1 MLTALKNI
9 WAITDRELRA
19 FSKRPIFLMIM
30 FVAPLGFLWMFTSLM
45 QSGLP
50 TKLPAALVD
59 EDDTHVTR
67 QLTRILGTMEETRF
81 VLKTYSFTEARQ
93 AMQRGEIY
101 AIFRIPKG
109 TTEAALTQRQPVVSF
124 YTNDTYYVAASL
136 LMKDMR
142 KMSEMAGL
150 AITRATMRAQGFTD
164 AQIMG
169 TIQPIVVESH
179 PLGNP
184 HLNYSVVLSNLIV
197 PGLLMLV
204 IMLTTSYSL
213 GNEWKRGRQKYLYE
227 MGDGNIFVIVVGKL
241 LPQTLLYT
249 LIFWLIDLVFYSYL
263 QFPCQCGI
271 PRMML
276 WGFLAVLASQG
287 FGLLMFEMFP
297 AQMRMAMSA
306 CSLLGVMQFSLAGF
320 SFPVSAMDLPFQWLS
335 NIFPLHHYFLIYVNQ
350 CLNGYDISYAWT
362 NVAALVGISIL
373 AWLFS
378 FRLTD
383 AFLYKEYRA

>member
-1 MLTALKNI
+1 M
-9 WAITDRELRA
+9 RA

-45 QSGLP
+45 QAGLP

-81 VLKTYSFTEARQ
+81 VLQTYSFTEARE

-124 YTNDTYYVAASL
+124 YTNDSYYIAASL

-142 KMSEMAGL
+142 KMAEMAGL
-150 AITRATMRAQGFTD
+150 AITRETMRARGFTD
-164 AQIMG
+164 EQIMG

-213 GNEWKRGRQKYLYE
+213 GNEWKRGRQKHLYE
-227 MGDGNIFVIVVGKL
+227 MGNGNIWVIIIGKL

-276 WGFLAVLASQG
+276 WGHLAVLASQG
-287 FGLLMFEMFP
+287 FGLLMFEAFP
-297 AQMRMAMSA
+297 GQMRMAMSA

-320 SFPVSAMDLPFQWLS
+320 SFPVSAMDAPFQWLS

-350 CLNGYDISYAWT
+350 CLNGYDISYAWA
-362 NVAALVGISIL
+362 NVAALVAICL
-373 AWLFS
+373 LPNVFV
-378 FRLTD
+378 FRLRD
-383 AFLYKEYRA
+383 AFLHKQYRA

>member
-1 MLTALKNI
+1 MLKALNNI
-9 WAITDRELRA
+9 WEIMMREVRA
-19 FSKRPIFLMIM
+19 FGRRPIFLMIM
-30 FVAPLGFLWMFTSLM
+30 FVAPLGFLWLFTSLM
-45 QSGLP
+45 DAGLP

-67 QLTRILGTMEETRF
+67 QLTRILGTMQETNF
-81 VLKTYSFTEARQ
+81 VITTKSFTEARQ

-109 TTEAALTQRQPVVSF
+109 TTEAALTQRQPVMSF
-124 YTNDTYYVAASL
+124 YTNDTYYIAASL

-150 AITRATMRAQGFTD
+150 AMTRAVMRAKGKTD

-169 TIQPIVVESH
+169 TLQPIVIEAH

-184 HLNYSVVLSNLIV
+184 HLNYSVVLTNLIV

-204 IMLTTSYSL
+204 IMLTTSYTFGS
-213 GNEWKRGRQKYLYE
+213 EWKRGQQKKLYE
-227 MGDGNIFVIVVGKL
+227 LCDGNMAVAIFGKL
-241 LPQTLLYT
+241 SVHTVTFTLMM
-249 LIFWLIDLVFYSYL
+249 WLFDFVFYSYL
-263 QFPCQCGI
+263 EFPCACGI

-287 FGLLMFEMFP
+287 FGLLMFEAFP
-297 AQMRMAMSA
+297 GQMRMAMSA

-320 SFPVSAMDLPFQWLS
+320 SFPVSAMYEPFQWLAE
-335 NIFPLHHYFLIYVNQ
+335 IFPLHHYFVIYVNQ
-350 CLNGYDISYAWT
+350 ALNGYSISYVWGSVVILIFIYLLPQFFAW
-362 NVAALVGISIL
+362 
-373 AWLFS
+373 
-378 FRLTD
+378 RLKD
-383 AFLYKEYRA
+383 AMLHKNYRE

>member
-1 MLTALKNI
+1 MLKALWHI
-9 WAITDRELRA
+9 IRRELRA
-19 FSKRPIFLMIM
+19 FGKRPIFLMIM

-45 QSGLP
+45 QAGLP

-67 QLTRILGTMEETRF
+67 QLTRILGTMEETQF
-81 VLKTYSFTEARQ
+81 VMQTHSFTEARQ
-93 AMQRGEIY
+93 AMQRGEVY

-142 KMSEMAGL
+142 KMGEMAGL
-150 AITRATMRAQGFTD
+150 AMTRETMRARGFRD
-164 AQIMG
+164 DQIMG

-197 PGLLMLV
+197 PGLLMLI

-213 GNEWKRGRQKYLYE
+213 GNEWKRGRQRHLYE
-227 MGDGNIFVIVVGKL
+227 MAGGRTWVAVVGKL
-241 LPQTLLYT
+241 LPQTVLYT
-249 LIFWLIDLVFYSYL
+249 IIFWLIDLVFYSYL
-263 QFPCQCGI
+263 DFPCHCGI

-276 WGFLAVLASQG
+276 WGFLSVVASQG
-287 FGLLMFEMFP
+287 FGLVLFELFP
-297 AQMRMAMSA
+297 GQMRMAMSA

-350 CLNGYDISYAWT
+350 ALNGYSVSYVWPH
-362 NVAALVGISIL
+362 VIALVAFVVAPL
-373 AWLFS
+373 LLTW
-378 FRLTD
+378 RLTD
-383 AFLYKEYRA
+383 AFLHKEYRA

>member
-1 MLTALKNI
+1 MLNALKNI
-9 WAITDRELRA
+9 WNITYRELRA

-45 QSGLP
+45 QAGLP

-81 VLKTYSFTEARQ
+81 VLQTYSFTEARE

-124 YTNDTYYVAASL
+124 YTNDSYYIAASL

-142 KMSEMAGL
+142 KMAEMAGL
-150 AITRATMRAQGFTD
+150 AITRETMRARGFTD
-164 AQIMG
+164 EQIMG

-213 GNEWKRGRQKYLYE
+213 GNEWKRGRQKHLYE
-227 MGDGNIFVIVVGKL
+227 MGNGNIWVIIVGKL

-276 WGFLAVLASQG
+276 WGHLAVLASQG
-287 FGLLMFEMFP
+287 FGLLMFEAFP
-297 AQMRMAMSA
+297 GQMRMAMSA

-320 SFPVSAMDLPFQWLS
+320 SFPVSAMDAPFQWLS

-350 CLNGYDISYAWT
+350 CLNGYDISYAWA
-362 NVAALVGISIL
+362 NVAALVAICL
-373 AWLFS
+373 LPNVFV
-378 FRLTD
+378 FRLRD
-383 AFLYKEYRA
+383 AFLHKQYRA

>member
-1 MLTALKNI
+1 MPKAFKDI
-9 WAITDRELRA
+9 WHISRRELRA
-19 FSKRPIFLMIM
+19 FARRPIFLVIM
-30 FVAPLGFLWMFTSLM
+30 FLAPLGFLWMFTSLM
-45 QSGLP
+45 QAGLP

-81 VLKTYSFTEARQ
+81 VLKTKSFTEARQ

-101 AIFRIPKG
+101 AIFHIPKG
-109 TTEAALTQRQPVVSF
+109 TTEQALTQRQPTVAF
-124 YTNDTYYVAASL
+124 YTNDSYYIAASL

-142 KMSEMAGL
+142 KLSEMAGL
-150 AITRATMRAQGFTD
+150 AITRETMRARGYRD
-164 AQIMG
+164 DQIMG

-204 IMLTTSYSL
+204 IMLTTSYAL
-213 GNEWKRGRQKYLYE
+213 GNEWKRRRQKKLYN
-227 MGDGNIFVIVVGKL
+227 MAGGRTWVAVVGKL
-241 LPQTLLYT
+241 LPQTVVYT
-249 LIFWLIDLVFYSYL
+249 LIFWLIDIIFYSYL
-263 QFPCQCGI
+263 HYPCACGV

-287 FGLLMFEMFP
+287 FGLLLFEAFP

-320 SFPVSAMDLPFQWLS
+320 SFPVSAMDVPFQWLS
-335 NIFPLHHYFLIYVNQ
+335 NIFPLHHYFLVYVNQ
-350 CLNGYDISYAWT
+350 ALNGYSISYAWP
-362 NVAALVGISIL
+362 NVVALVAFVVAPLLCG
-373 AWLFS
+373 W
-378 FRLTD
+378 RLTD
-383 AFLYKEYRA
+383 AFIHKEYRA

>member
-1 MLTALKNI
+1 MLNALKNI
-9 WAITDRELRA
+9 WNITYRELRA

-45 QSGLP
+45 QAGLP

-81 VLKTYSFTEARQ
+81 VLQTYSFTEARE

-109 TTEAALTQRQPVVSF
+109 TTEAALTQRQPIVSF
-124 YTNDTYYVAASL
+124 YTNDSYYIAASL

-142 KMSEMAGL
+142 KMAEMAGL
-150 AITRATMRAQGFTD
+150 AITRETMRARGFTD
-164 AQIMG
+164 EQIMG

-213 GNEWKRGRQKYLYE
+213 GNEWKRGRQKHLYE
-227 MGDGNIFVIVVGKL
+227 MGNGNIWVIIIGKL

-276 WGFLAVLASQG
+276 WGHLAVLASQG
-287 FGLLMFEMFP
+287 FGLLMFEAFP
-297 AQMRMAMSA
+297 GQMRMAMSA

-320 SFPVSAMDLPFQWLS
+320 SFPVSAMDAPFQWLS

-350 CLNGYDISYAWT
+350 CLNGYDISYAWA
-362 NVAALVGISIL
+362 NVAALVAICL
-373 AWLFS
+373 LPNVFV
-378 FRLTD
+378 FRLRD
-383 AFLYKEYRA
+383 AFLHKQYRA

>member
-1 MLTALKNI
+1 MLNALKNI
-9 WAITDRELRA
+9 WNITYRELRA

-45 QSGLP
+45 QAGLP

-81 VLKTYSFTEARQ
+81 VLQTYSFTEARE

-124 YTNDTYYVAASL
+124 YTNDSYYIAASL

-142 KMSEMAGL
+142 KMAEMAGL
-150 AITRATMRAQGFTD
+150 AITRETMRARGFTD
-164 AQIMG
+164 EQIMG

-213 GNEWKRGRQKYLYE
+213 GNEWKRGRQKHLYE
-227 MGDGNIFVIVVGKL
+227 MGNGNIWVIIIGKL

-249 LIFWLIDLVFYSYL
+249 LIFWLIDLIFYSYL

-276 WGFLAVLASQG
+276 WGHLAVLASQG
-287 FGLLMFEMFP
+287 FGLLMFEAFP
-297 AQMRMAMSA
+297 GQMRMAMSA

-320 SFPVSAMDLPFQWLS
+320 SFPVSAMDAPFQWLS

-350 CLNGYDISYAWT
+350 CLNGYDISYAWA
-362 NVAALVGISIL
+362 NVAALVAICL
-373 AWLFS
+373 LPNVFV
-378 FRLTD
+378 FRLRD
-383 AFLYKEYRA
+383 AFLHKQYRA

>member
-1 MLTALKNI
+1 MKDFWKI
-9 WAITDRELRA
+9 FRRELRA
-19 FSKRPIFLMIM
+19 FGRRPIFLVIM
-30 FVAPLGFLWMFTSLM
+30 LMAPLGFLWMFTSLM
-45 QSGLP
+45 QAGLP

-81 VLKTYSFTEARQ
+81 VLQTQSFTEARQ

-101 AIFRIPKG
+101 AIFYIPKG
-109 TTEAALTQRQPVVSF
+109 TTEAALTQRQPVISF
-124 YTNDTYYVAASL
+124 YTNDSYFIAASL

-150 AITRATMRAQGFTD
+150 AITRETMRARGFTD
-164 AQIMG
+164 DQIMG

-204 IMLTTSYSL
+204 IMLTTSYAF
-213 GNEWKRGRQKYLYE
+213 GIEWKRGRQRKLYN
-227 MGDGNIFVIVVGKL
+227 MGGGRMGVIVLGKL

-249 LIFWLIDLVFYSYL
+249 IIFWLIDLIFYSYL
-263 QFPCQCGI
+263 QFPCACGI

-287 FGLLMFEMFP
+287 FGLLLFEAFP
-297 AQMRMAMSA
+297 SQLRMAMSA

-320 SFPVSAMDLPFQWLS
+320 SFPVSAMDEPFQWFS

-350 CLNGYDISYAWT
+350 ALNGYSISYAWL
-362 NVAALVGISIL
+362 NVAALIGFFL
-373 AWLFS
+373 LPQLFS
-378 FRLTD
+378 YRLKD
-383 AFLYKEYRA
+383 AFLHKEYRA

>member
-1 MLTALKNI
+1 MLNALKNI
-9 WAITDRELRA
+9 WNITYRELRA

-45 QSGLP
+45 QAGLP

-81 VLKTYSFTEARQ
+81 VLQTYSFTEARE

-124 YTNDTYYVAASL
+124 YTNDSYYIAASL

-142 KMSEMAGL
+142 KMAEMAGL
-150 AITRATMRAQGFTD
+150 AITRETMRARGFTD
-164 AQIMG
+164 EQIMG

-213 GNEWKRGRQKYLYE
+213 GNEWKRGRQKHLYE
-227 MGDGNIFVIVVGKL
+227 MGNGNIWVIIIGKL

-276 WGFLAVLASQG
+276 WGHLAVLASQG
-287 FGLLMFEMFP
+287 FGLLMFEAFP
-297 AQMRMAMSA
+297 GQMRMAMSA

-320 SFPVSAMDLPFQWLS
+320 SFPVSAMDAPFQWLS

-350 CLNGYDISYAWT
+350 CLNGYDISYAWA
-362 NVAALVGISIL
+362 NVAALVAICL
-373 AWLFS
+373 LPNVFV
-378 FRLTD
+378 FRLRD
-383 AFLYKEYRA
+383 AFLHKQYRA

>member
-1 MLTALKNI
+1 MQTALKNI
-9 WAITDRELRA
+9 WAITYRELRA

-124 YTNDTYYVAASL
+124 YTNDTYYIAASL

-150 AITRATMRAQGFTD
+150 AITRETMRARGFTD
-164 AQIMG
+164 DQIMG

-213 GNEWKRGRQKYLYE
+213 GNEWKRGRQKYLYD

-287 FGLLMFEMFP
+287 FGLLMFAAFP
-297 AQMRMAMSA
+297 APMRLAMSA

-350 CLNGYDISYAWT
+350 CLNGYDISYAWM
-362 NVAALVGISIL
+362 NVAALVGISL
-373 AWLFS
+373 LGWLFS

-383 AFLYKEYRA
+383 AFLHKEYRA

>member
-1 MLTALKNI
+1 MLKALNNI
-9 WAITDRELRA
+9 WKITKRELRA
-19 FSKRPIFLMIM
+19 FSRRPIFLMIM
-30 FVAPLGFLWMFTSLM
+30 FVAPLGFLWLFTSLM
-45 QSGLP
+45 DAGLP

-67 QLTRILGTMEETRF
+67 QLTRILGTMQETNF
-81 VLKTYSFTEARQ
+81 VITTKSFTEARQ

-109 TTEAALTQRQPVVSF
+109 TTEAALTQRQPVISF

-150 AITRATMRAQGFTD
+150 AMTRATMRARGFRD
-164 AQIMG
+164 DQIMG
-169 TIQPIVVESH
+169 TLQPIVIESH

-184 HLNYSVVLSNLIV
+184 HLNYSVVLTNLIV

-204 IMLTTSYSL
+204 IMLTTSYSF
-213 GNEWKRGRQKYLYE
+213 GNEWKRGRQKHLYE
-227 MGDGNIFVIVVGKL
+227 MGDGNIAVIVIGKL
-241 LPQTLLYT
+241 MPHTVIYT
-249 LIFWLIDLVFYSYL
+249 ILFWLFDIIFYGYL
-263 QFPCQCGI
+263 EFPCACGI

-287 FGLLMFEMFP
+287 FGLLMFLAFP
-297 AQMRMAMSA
+297 GQMRMAMSA

-320 SFPVSAMDLPFQWLS
+320 SFPVSAMDLPFQWLA
-335 NIFPLHHYFLIYVNQ
+335 NIFPLHHYFVIYVNQ
-350 CLNGYDISYAWT
+350 ALNGYAVHYVWPS
-362 NVAALVGISIL
+362 VMALVL
-373 AWLFS
+373 LYMLPQFFA
-378 FRLTD
+378 FRLRD
-383 AFLYKEYRA
+383 AFLHKDYKE

>member
-1 MLTALKNI
+1 MLNALKNI
-9 WAITDRELRA
+9 WNITYLELRA

-45 QSGLP
+45 QAGLP

-81 VLKTYSFTEARQ
+81 VLQTYSFTEARE

-124 YTNDTYYVAASL
+124 YTNDTYYIAASL

-142 KMSEMAGL
+142 KMAEMAGL
-150 AITRATMRAQGFTD
+150 AITRETMRARGFTD
-164 AQIMG
+164 EQIMG
-169 TIQPIVVESH
+169 TIQSIVVESH

-213 GNEWKRGRQKYLYE
+213 GNEWKRGRQKHLYE
-227 MGDGNIFVIVVGKL
+227 MGNGNIWVIIIGKL

-276 WGFLAVLASQG
+276 WGHLAVLASQG
-287 FGLLMFEMFP
+287 FGLLMFEAFP
-297 AQMRMAMSA
+297 GQMRMAMSA

-320 SFPVSAMDLPFQWLS
+320 SFPVSAMDAPFQWLS

-350 CLNGYDISYAWT
+350 CLNGYDISYAWA
-362 NVAALVGISIL
+362 NVAALVAICL
-373 AWLFS
+373 LPNVFV
-378 FRLTD
+378 FRLRD
-383 AFLYKEYRA
+383 AFLHKQYRA

>member
-1 MLTALKNI
+1 MLKALNNI
-9 WAITDRELRA
+9 WKITKRELRA
-19 FSKRPIFLMIM
+19 FSRRPIFLMIM
-30 FVAPLGFLWMFTSLM
+30 FVAPLGFLWLFTSLM
-45 QSGLP
+45 DAGLP

-67 QLTRILGTMEETRF
+67 QLTRILGTMQETNF
-81 VLKTYSFTEARQ
+81 VITTKSFTEARQ

-109 TTEAALTQRQPVVSF
+109 TTKAALTQRQPVISF

-150 AITRATMRAQGFTD
+150 AMTRATMRARGFRD
-164 AQIMG
+164 DQIMG
-169 TIQPIVVESH
+169 TLQPIVIESH

-184 HLNYSVVLSNLIV
+184 HLNYSVVLTNLIV

-204 IMLTTSYSL
+204 IMLTTSYSF
-213 GNEWKRGRQKYLYE
+213 GNEWKRGQQKHLYE
-227 MGDGNIFVIVVGKL
+227 MGNGNMVAIVTGKL
-241 LPQTLLYT
+241 LPQTVIYT
-249 LIFWLIDLVFYSYL
+249 ILFWLFDFVFYSYL
-263 QFPCQCGI
+263 EFPCACGI

-287 FGLLMFEMFP
+287 FGLLMFEAFP
-297 AQMRMAMSA
+297 GQMRMAMSA

-320 SFPVSAMDLPFQWLS
+320 SFPVSAMYEPFQWLAD
-335 NIFPLHHYFLIYVNQ
+335 IFPLHHYFVIYVNQ
-350 CLNGYDISYAWT
+350 ALNGYSISYVWSSVVILIFIYLLPQFFAW
-362 NVAALVGISIL
+362 
-373 AWLFS
+373 
-378 FRLTD
+378 RLKD
-383 AFLYKEYRA
+383 AMLHKNYRE

>member
-1 MLTALKNI
+1 MLTALMDI
-9 WAITDRELRA
+9 WLITRREMMEFA
-19 FSKRPIFLMIM
+19 KRPIFLIIM
-30 FVAPLGFLWMFTSLM
+30 FVAPMGFLWVFTSLM

-67 QLTRILGTMEETRF
+67 QLTRILGTMEETNF
-81 VLKTYSFTEARQ
+81 VMQTKSFTEARQ
-93 AMQRGEIY
+93 AMQRGEVY

-109 TTEAALTQRQPVVSF
+109 TTEGALTQRQPVTSF
-124 YTNDTYYVAASL
+124 YTNDTYFIAASL

-150 AITRATMRAQGFTD
+150 AMTRATMRARGFTD
-164 AQIMG
+164 DQIMG

-184 HLNYSVVLSNLIV
+184 HLNYSVVLSNLLV

-204 IMLTTSYSL
+204 IMLTTSYVL
-213 GNEWKRGRQKYLYE
+213 GIEWKRGRQKELYE
-227 MGDGNIFVIVVGKL
+227 MGKGNIVVIVLGKL
-241 LPQTLLYT
+241 LPQTMLYT
-249 LIFWLIDLVFYSYL
+249 LIFWVIDLVFYSYL
-263 QFPCQCGI
+263 QVPCQCGI

-287 FGLLMFEMFP
+287 FGLLMFEAFP
-297 AQMRMAMSA
+297 GQMRMSMSA

-320 SFPVSAMDLPFQWLS
+320 SFPVSAMDAPFQWLS

-350 CLNGYDISYAWT
+350 CLNGYSISYVWSSV
-362 NVAALVGISIL
+362 VALL
-373 AWLFS
+373 AIYFVPQLFS
-378 FRLTD
+378 YRLTD
-383 AFLYKEYRA
+383 ALLHKEYRA

>member
-1 MLTALKNI
+1 M
-9 WAITDRELRA
+9 RELRA
-19 FSKRPIFLMIM
+19 FSRRPIFLMIM
-30 FVAPLGFLWMFTSLM
+30 FVAPLGFLWLFTSLM
-45 QSGLP
+45 DAGLP

-67 QLTRILGTMEETRF
+67 QLTRILGTMQETNF
-81 VLKTYSFTEARQ
+81 VITTKSFTEARQ

-109 TTEAALTQRQPVVSF
+109 TTEAALTQRQPVISF

-150 AITRATMRAQGFTD
+150 AITRATMRARGFRD
-164 AQIMG
+164 DQIMG
-169 TIQPIVVESH
+169 TLQPIVIESH

-184 HLNYSVVLSNLIV
+184 HLNYSVVLTNLIV

-204 IMLTTSYSL
+204 IMLTTSYSF
-213 GNEWKRGRQKYLYE
+213 GNEWKRGRQKHLYE
-227 MGDGNIFVIVVGKL
+227 MGDGNIAVIVIGKL
-241 LPQTLLYT
+241 LPHTVIYT
-249 LIFWLIDLVFYSYL
+249 ILFWLFDIIFYGYL
-263 QFPCQCGI
+263 EFPCACGI

-287 FGLLMFEMFP
+287 FGLLMFLAFP
-297 AQMRMAMSA
+297 GQMRMAMSA

-320 SFPVSAMDLPFQWLS
+320 SFPVSAMDLPFQWLA
-335 NIFPLHHYFLIYVNQ
+335 NIFPLHHYFVIYVNQ
-350 CLNGYDISYAWT
+350 ALNGYAVHYVWPS
-362 NVAALVGISIL
+362 VMALVL
-373 AWLFS
+373 LFMLPQFFA
-378 FRLTD
+378 FRLRD
-383 AFLYKEYRA
+383 AFLHKDYIE

>member
-1 MLTALKNI
+1 M
-9 WAITDRELRA
+9 RELRA
-19 FSKRPIFLMIM
+19 FSRRPIFLMIM
-30 FVAPLGFLWMFTSLM
+30 FVAPLGFLWLFTSLM
-45 QSGLP
+45 DAGLP

-67 QLTRILGTMEETRF
+67 QLTRILGTMQETNF
-81 VLKTYSFTEARQ
+81 VITTKSFTEARQ

-109 TTEAALTQRQPVVSF
+109 TTEAALTQRQPVISF

-150 AITRATMRAQGFTD
+150 AMTRATMRARGFRD
-164 AQIMG
+164 DQIMG
-169 TIQPIVVESH
+169 TLQPIVIESH

-184 HLNYSVVLSNLIV
+184 HLNYSVVLTNLIV

-204 IMLTTSYSL
+204 IMLTTSYSF
-213 GNEWKRGRQKYLYE
+213 GNEWKRGRQKHLYE
-227 MGDGNIFVIVVGKL
+227 MGDGNIAVIVIGKL
-241 LPQTLLYT
+241 LPHTVIYT
-249 LIFWLIDLVFYSYL
+249 ILFWLFDIIFYGYL
-263 QFPCQCGI
+263 EFPCACGI

-287 FGLLMFEMFP
+287 FGLLMFLAFP
-297 AQMRMAMSA
+297 GQMRMAMSA

-320 SFPVSAMDLPFQWLS
+320 SFPVSAMDLPFQWLA
-335 NIFPLHHYFLIYVNQ
+335 NIFPLHHYFVIYVNQ
-350 CLNGYDISYAWT
+350 ALNGYAVHYVWPS
-362 NVAALVGISIL
+362 VMALVL
-373 AWLFS
+373 LFMLPQFFA
-378 FRLTD
+378 FRLRD
-383 AFLYKEYRA
+383 AFLHKDYIE

>member
-1 MLTALKNI
+1 
-9 WAITDRELRA
+9 
-19 FSKRPIFLMIM
+19 M

-45 QSGLP
+45 DAGLP

-67 QLTRILGTMEETRF
+67 QLTRILGTMEETDF
-81 VLKTYSFTEARQ
+81 VLRTKSFTQARE
-93 AMQRGEIY
+93 AMQRGQVY

-109 TTEAALTQRQPVVSF
+109 TTEAALTQRQPVISF
-124 YTNDTYYVAASL
+124 YTNDTYFVAASL

-150 AITRATMRAQGFTD
+150 AITRATMRAQGFSD
-164 AQIMG
+164 DQIMG
-169 TIQPIVVESH
+169 TLQPVVVESH
-179 PLGNP
+179 PLGNSY
-184 HLNYSVVLSNLIV
+184 LNYSVVLSNLIV

-213 GNEWKRGRQKYLYE
+213 GNEWKRGRQKHLYE
-227 MGDGNIFVIVVGKL
+227 MGKGRLNVIILGKL

-249 LIFWLIDLVFYSYL
+249 ILFWLIDLIFYSYL

-276 WGFLAVLASQG
+276 WGFLAVIATQG
-287 FGLLMFEMFP
+287 FGLLMFEAFP
-297 AQMRMAMSA
+297 GQMRMAMSA

-350 CLNGYDISYAWT
+350 CLNGYSISYAWT
-362 NVAALVGISIL
+362 NVAALVAICL
-373 AWLFS
+373 LPQVFS
-378 FRLTD
+378 FRLKD
-383 AFLYKEYRA
+383 AFLHKEYRA

>member
-1 MLTALKNI
+1 MLNALKNI
-9 WAITDRELRA
+9 WNITYRELRA

-45 QSGLP
+45 QAGLP

-81 VLKTYSFTEARQ
+81 VLQTYSFTEARE

-124 YTNDTYYVAASL
+124 YTNDSYYIAASL

-142 KMSEMAGL
+142 KMAEMAGL
-150 AITRATMRAQGFTD
+150 AITRETMRARGFTD
-164 AQIMG
+164 EQIMG

-213 GNEWKRGRQKYLYE
+213 GNEWKRGRQKHLYE
-227 MGDGNIFVIVVGKL
+227 MGNGNIWVIIIGKL

-249 LIFWLIDLVFYSYL
+249 LIFWLIDLIFYSYL

-276 WGFLAVLASQG
+276 WGHLAVLASQG
-287 FGLLMFEMFP
+287 FGLLMFEAFP
-297 AQMRMAMSA
+297 GQMRMAMSA

-320 SFPVSAMDLPFQWLS
+320 SFPVSAMDPPFQWLS

-350 CLNGYDISYAWT
+350 CLNGYDISYAWA
-362 NVAALVGISIL
+362 NVAALVAICL
-373 AWLFS
+373 LPNVFV
-378 FRLTD
+378 FRLRD
-383 AFLYKEYRA
+383 AFLHKQYRA

>member
-1 MLTALKNI
+1 MLNALKNI
-9 WAITDRELRA
+9 WNITYRELRA

-45 QSGLP
+45 QAGLP

-81 VLKTYSFTEARQ
+81 VLQTYSFTEARE

-124 YTNDTYYVAASL
+124 YTNDSYYIAASL

-142 KMSEMAGL
+142 KMAEMAGL
-150 AITRATMRAQGFTD
+150 AITRETMRARGFTD
-164 AQIMG
+164 EQIMG
-169 TIQPIVVESH
+169 TIQPIVIESH

-213 GNEWKRGRQKYLYE
+213 GNEWKRGRQKHLYE
-227 MGDGNIFVIVVGKL
+227 MGNGNIWVILIGKL

-249 LIFWLIDLVFYSYL
+249 LIFWLIDLIFYSYL

-276 WGFLAVLASQG
+276 WGHLAVLASQG
-287 FGLLMFEMFP
+287 FGLLMFEAFP
-297 AQMRMAMSA
+297 GQMRMAMSA
-306 CSLLGVMQFSLAGF
+306 CSLLGGMQFSLAGF
-320 SFPVSAMDLPFQWLS
+320 SFPVSAMDAPFQWLS

-350 CLNGYDISYAWT
+350 CLNGYDISYAWA
-362 NVAALVGISIL
+362 NVAALVAICLLPNVFI
-373 AWLFS
+373 
-378 FRLTD
+378 FRLRD
-383 AFLYKEYRA
+383 AFLHKQYRA